1 MTTDSTVDFMAVAS
15 RRAVLAGAGAA
26 AIAVLG
32 GCATYD
38 QTAPV
43 DGGGG
48 DAEAEAGNQ
57 PSAAAS
63 ASGASS
69 TDASTPPAD
78 APPAGAPPAPVLAS
92 TSDIPVSG
100 GKVFEQR
107 GVVVTQPQAGTFK
120 AFSAVCTHAGC
131 IVAEVKNGTI
141 NCPCHGSRFAAADGS
156 VANGPASRPLKP
168 VRISVTGNDIHLL

>member
-1 MTTDSTVDFMAVAS
+1 MTTYSTVDFMAVAS

-43 DGGGG
+43 DGGG

-57 PSAAAS
+57 PSTAS
-63 ASGASS
+63 PSGAS
-69 TDASTPPAD
+69 TTVASRPPVD